1 MTYYDYHLHHL
12 TIDAKRPES
21 HSQRSSWS
29 SRGRLA
35 GLESVDVEGSSNHP
49 WVDTLGSIFVE
60 SWIQE
65 SDLCEMQCS
74 EKHWNILK
82 LRVTI
87 WNAEIGIRWCNTV
100 YWSVLWCKWHQMTS
114 NDDLWLHN
122 LSSQS
127 SPAPSAGARS
137 EGESSC
143 CVRPWHQ
150 KWTMPCCEI
159 SLSIVLYGFM
169 CI

>member
-82 LRVTI
+82 LRVPFGMQKLELDGVTRCTDLCCDANDI
-87 WNAEIGIRWCNTV
+87 
-100 YWSVLWCKWHQMTS
+100 KWHQMTIYGS
-114 NDDLWLHN
+114 TICRPSRPRLHLLVPEAKERAAAACDLGIK
-122 LSSQS
+122 SGQCPVAKSRYQ
-127 SPAPSAGARS
+127 
-137 EGESSC
+137 
-143 CVRPWHQ
+143 
-150 KWTMPCCEI
+150 
-159 SLSIVLYGFM
+159 
-169 CI
+169 